1 MRDSKA
7 LNWMGGSTREEGGD
21 CAPSCIK
28 NERGASMRG
37 IGSRSV
43 RLGNSSRPRELWLG
57 IDEVESGLWAMRGYS
72 SEEAGYGDVRR
83 PGIPGPE
90 SPGSRDGPDLGTGFR
105 EAEASEMSGN
115 DSDIGT
121 SGAVWEEEAD
131 WGALGKG
138 PN

>member
-7 LNWMGGSTREEGGD
+7 LKWMGGSTREEGGD

-37 IGSRSV
+37 TGSQSV
-43 RLGNSSRPRELWLG
+43 RLGNSSRPRELRLG
-57 IDEVESGLWAMRGYS
+57 IDEVESGLCAMRGYS
-72 SEEAGYGDVRR
+72 DEAGYGDVRR

-90 SPGSRDGPDLGTGFR
+90 SPGSSDGPDPGTGFR

-131 WGALGKG
+131 CGALGKG